1 MNGIPLPLITEAG
14 AEQQISQIVDHLNA
28 LAQETERMFS
38 SIDFKNLNADLA
50 NRINSSLTEHQSLEE
65 YASSAKLEKVREEL
79 DGLVTEHRDYVNN
92 NFYTQAQMLKTFCTL
107 GYLQANYWEKNE
119 ADGYFAK
126 KSYADATYAK
136 RESDSYVTVSEY
148 NELINKLN
156 ELTQKVSD
164 LEQSGV

>member
-14 AEQQISQIVDHLNA
+14 AEQRISQIIDHLNA
-28 LAQETERMFS
+28 LAQETERMFT

-126 KSYADATYAK
+126 KSGIVSIDSLIEVILETFPGKIGELNAEATRKAY
-136 RESDSYVTVSEY
+136 EM
-148 NELINKLN
+148 
-156 ELTQKVSD
+156 
-164 LEQSGV
+164 G